1 MSFTR
6 KFNLLKSFLKYS
18 SYDFSICKIYQVLE
32 LKKLNLKDKTVEFGS
47 NNYKESL
54 IKFNKKNSSN
64 IYFSNIFKKKSKNYL
79 SLNLEKKNSVK
90 KKFNNILA
98 FNVLEHIH
106 DDSNA
111 LDEFKKILKKKG
123 KVYISTPFLYRYHA
137 APKDY
142 KRYTL
147 DYFDKILKKKKFKV
161 KKKLSLGS
169 GPFLASYS
177 MMFDYI
183 KKIPFLRYPLVLI
196 CYLFDNFLTI
206 FHKHGVNNLYPICI
220 VIVAEK

>member
-1 MSFTR
+1 MSFTE
-6 KFNLLKSFLKYS
+6 KFNLLKNFFKYS
-18 SYDFSICKIYQVLE
+18 SFGFSICKIYQVLE
-32 LKKLNLKDKTVEFGS
+32 LKKLNLKNRTIEFGS
-47 NNYKESL
+47 NRYEESL
-54 IKFNKKNSSN
+54 IKFNKENSSN
-64 IYFSNIFKKKSKNYL
+64 IYFSNIFKNKNKNYL
-79 SLNLEKKNSVK
+79 SLDLEKKNSVK
-90 KKFNNILA
+90 KKFDNILA

-111 LDEFKKILKKKG
+111 LDEFRKILKKKG
-123 KVYISTPFLYRYHA
+123 KIYISTPFLYRYHA

-147 DYFDKILKKKKFKV
+147 DYFDKLLKKKKFKV

-183 KKIPFLRYPLVLI
+183 KKIPFLCYPLIVI
-196 CYLFDNFLTI
+196 CYLFDNLLTI
-206 FHKHGVNNLYPICI
+206 FHKHGINNLYPICI
-220 VIVAEK
+220 VIIAEK